1 MADNGVE
8 EKTDS
13 QEGVLIMNTSVG
25 SESQAASQDNPG
37 QEVIITPQAVVSTVQ
52 QQQPI
57 QAQHVQA
64 HQVQQQTLLPAAV
77 QGITSLAQGQLSG
90 VSVAPSVTTSQVS
103 AVSQA
108 QVQLAAAVAQ
118 VQAAQQ
124 QLQQQQAPQF
134 LVNRTG
140 AAPLI
145 LQGGQVVQA
154 PITIQ
159 NLQNLQAAQQMAA
172 AATAVQSQPQQA
184 LQASNQIRTTIS
196 QPSMGSYATS
206 LAQNQNNAVT
216 LASGLNAQQLQ
227 LLQQQL
233 QGIQVV
239 SPFMDSNKP
248 WTPSGKQD
256 SPMPESPMN
265 QYKQINPQQVGV
277 GGTQIQ
283 QISLQDLQQL
293 QQLQQQNPSLQQYV
307 LLQAGQMGNNVILQ
321 QKPSVVQQA
330 NLLQQVQGQLN
341 LSQGQVIVG
350 AATQQ
355 LQQASNA
362 VAQGV
367 AAGQTLQAGNASTIQ
382 VQHVP
387 KIQTVTPGT
396 THVIPQSTPEEQMD
410 LEELE
415 QFAKTF
421 KQRRIKLGF
430 TQGDVGLAMG
440 KLYGNDFSQTTIS
453 RFEALNLSFKNM
465 CKLKPL
471 LQKWLDDADVTMANP
486 ELLGPQATAD
496 SIARRRKKR
505 TSIETNIRVALEK
518 SFLHNS
524 KPSSEEIA
532 LLAEQLGMEKEVI
545 RVWFCNRRQKEKRIN
560 PPSMMLP
567 GGIPI
572 LGPLSPGLPYSTSHT
587 SSPTTHLT
595 SVSLSNNSLG
605 GTLPTNISSI
615 TGTGNTQTI
624 ITTPTKQI
632 QQPNILRTP
641 TSIQKVGGPHSITVS
656 PALAATLSP
665 SLINAVTG
673 KPQTITINA
682 AKVPSKIQ
690 QPQAYTITTSVGG
703 TTVTVVTTKSV
714 ANTTGSGCVVTP
726 VALTAINEAVESL
739 SRPGLVTNVVQG
751 SKISNGLQGTFTIGS
766 PAMISESG
774 DGTSDNPGEVTDGEV
789 TDVGQGVAIHAGGQI
804 QISNVSGKTPMG
816 GIPMVVTRQG
826 NDETSEGTEVST
838 DVTMADADIS

>member
-1 MADNGVE
+1 
-8 EKTDS
+8 
-13 QEGVLIMNTSVG
+13 
-25 SESQAASQDNPG
+25 

-77 QGITSLAQGQLSG
+77 QGITSLSQGQLSG

-134 LVNRTG
+134 LVNVQDWCS
-140 AAPLI
+140 PSDSP
-145 LQGGQVVQA
+145 GGQVVQA

-239 SPFMDSNKP
+239 S
-248 WTPSGKQD
+248 
-256 SPMPESPMN
+256 
-265 QYKQINPQQVGV
+265 INPQQVGV

-367 AAGQTLQAGNASTIQ
+367 AAGQQTLQAGNASTIQ

-471 LQKWLDDADVTMANP
+471 LQKWLDDADITMANP

-567 GGIPI
+567 GGIPYWAR
-572 LGPLSPGLPYSTSHT
+572 SRRATYSTSHT

-605 GTLPTNISSI
+605 GSLPTNISSI

-673 KPQTITINA
+673 
-682 AKVPSKIQ
+682 
-690 QPQAYTITTSVGG
+690 G
-703 TTVTVVTTKSV
+703 
-714 ANTTGSGCVVTP
+714 
-726 VALTAINEAVESL
+726 L
-739 SRPGLVTNVVQG
+739 SPKQL
-751 SKISNGLQGTFTIGS
+751 
-766 PAMISESG
+766 P
-774 DGTSDNPGEVTDGEV
+774 
-789 TDVGQGVAIHAGGQI
+789 
-804 QISNVSGKTPMG
+804 
-816 GIPMVVTRQG
+816 
-826 NDETSEGTEVST
+826 
-838 DVTMADADIS
+838 

>member
-8 EKTDS
+8 EKT
-13 QEGVLIMNTSVG
+13 
-25 SESQAASQDNPG
+25 G
-37 QEVIITPQAVVSTVQ
+37 QEVVITPQAVVSSVPPQ
-52 QQQPI
+52 QQQS
-57 QAQHVQA
+57 QAQPVQA
-64 HQVQQQTLLPAAV
+64 QQVQQTLLPAGV
-77 QGITSLAQGQLSG
+77 QAITSLPQTQLVSSG
-90 VSVAPSVTTSQVS
+90 VTVSPVVTTSQVS

-118 VQAAQQ
+118 AQAQQ
-124 QLQQQQAPQF
+124 QLQQQAAAPQF

-172 AATAVQSQPQQA
+172 AASAVQPQQA
-184 LQASNQIRTTIS
+184 VQATSQIRTSTIN
-196 QPSMGSYATS
+196 QPSVGTLAPS
-206 LAQNQNNAVT
+206 LAQNQSGAVT
-216 LASGLNAQQLQ
+216 LATGLNAQQLQ

-239 SPFMDSNKP
+239 S
-248 WTPSGKQD
+248 
-256 SPMPESPMN
+256 
-265 QYKQINPQQVGV
+265 INPQQVGV
-277 GGTQIQ
+277 GGAQIQ

-330 NLLQQVQGQLN
+330 NLLQQVQGQFN
-341 LSQGQVIVG
+341 LQQGQVIVG

-362 VAQGV
+362 VAQSV
-367 AAGQTLQAGNASTIQ
+367 AAGQSIPQGTASTIQ
-382 VQHVP
+382 IQQAP
-387 KIQTVTPGT
+387 KIQAVGNPT

-471 LQKWLDDADVTMANP
+471 LQKWLDDADITMANP
-486 ELLGPQATAD
+486 ELLGPQATAE

-532 LLAEQLGMEKEVI
+532 MLADQLNMEKEVI

-572 LGPLSPGLPYSTSHT
+572 LGPLSPGLPYSTTQT
-587 SSPTTHLT
+587 SSPTTQLT
-595 SVSLSNNSLG
+595 PVSLTNSSPSGLHSN
-605 GTLPTNISSI
+605 
-615 TGTGNTQTI
+615 I
-624 ITTPTKQI
+624 ITTVSGSHNIQSNLSTPTKQI
-632 QQPNILRTP
+632 AQTSILNTP
-641 TSIQKVGGPHSITVS
+641 TTIQKASGQQSITVS

-665 SLINAVTG
+665 GIINASGAKHQTVT
-673 KPQTITINA
+673 ISA
-682 AKVPSKIQ
+682 AKVPPKAPP
-690 QPQAYTITTSVGG
+690 PQAYTITTSVGG

-714 ANTTGSGCVVTP
+714 ASTTGSGSVVTP

-739 SRPGLVTNVVQG
+739 SRPVLTSAGVETT
-751 SKISNGLQGTFTIGS
+751 KISNGLQNNAFTLGTAEIIT
-766 PAMISESG
+766 ESG
-774 DGTSDNPGEVTDGEV
+774 DAPADASGEATGNGEAAVTEEVVINPSV
-789 TDVGQGVAIHAGGQI
+789 GQI
-804 QISNVSGKTPMG
+804 QISNVSGKANIG
-816 GIPMVVTRQG
+816 GIPVVVAQASPTPRW
-826 NDETSEGTEVST
+826 
-838 DVTMADADIS
+838 

>member
-1 MADNGVE
+1 
-8 EKTDS
+8 
-13 QEGVLIMNTSVG
+13 MNTSLGNQVKV
-25 SESQAASQDNPG
+25 
-37 QEVIITPQAVVSTVQ
+37 EVSYRKAVVSTVQ

-77 QGITSLAQGQLSG
+77 QGITSLSQGQLSG

-239 SPFMDSNKP
+239 S
-248 WTPSGKQD
+248 
-256 SPMPESPMN
+256 
-265 QYKQINPQQVGV
+265 INPQQVGV

-367 AAGQTLQAGNASTIQ
+367 AAGQDT
-382 VQHVP
+382 
-387 KIQTVTPGT
+387 
-396 THVIPQSTPEEQMD
+396 
-410 LEELE
+410 
-415 QFAKTF
+415 
-421 KQRRIKLGF
+421 
-430 TQGDVGLAMG
+430 
-440 KLYGNDFSQTTIS
+440 Y
-453 RFEALNLSFKNM
+453 
-465 CKLKPL
+465 
-471 LQKWLDDADVTMANP
+471 
-486 ELLGPQATAD
+486 
-496 SIARRRKKR
+496 
-505 TSIETNIRVALEK
+505 
-518 SFLHNS
+518 
-524 KPSSEEIA
+524 
-532 LLAEQLGMEKEVI
+532 
-545 RVWFCNRRQKEKRIN
+545 
-560 PPSMMLP
+560 
-567 GGIPI
+567 
-572 LGPLSPGLPYSTSHT
+572 
-587 SSPTTHLT
+587 
-595 SVSLSNNSLG
+595 
-605 GTLPTNISSI
+605 
-615 TGTGNTQTI
+615 
-624 ITTPTKQI
+624 
-632 QQPNILRTP
+632 
-641 TSIQKVGGPHSITVS
+641 
-656 PALAATLSP
+656 
-665 SLINAVTG
+665 
-673 KPQTITINA
+673 
-682 AKVPSKIQ
+682 
-690 QPQAYTITTSVGG
+690 
-703 TTVTVVTTKSV
+703 
-714 ANTTGSGCVVTP
+714 
-726 VALTAINEAVESL
+726 
-739 SRPGLVTNVVQG
+739 
-751 SKISNGLQGTFTIGS
+751 
-766 PAMISESG
+766 
-774 DGTSDNPGEVTDGEV
+774 
-789 TDVGQGVAIHAGGQI
+789 
-804 QISNVSGKTPMG
+804 
-816 GIPMVVTRQG
+816 
-826 NDETSEGTEVST
+826 
-838 DVTMADADIS
+838 

>member
-239 SPFMDSNKP
+239 S
-248 WTPSGKQD
+248 
-256 SPMPESPMN
+256 
-265 QYKQINPQQVGV
+265 INPQQVGV

-367 AAGQTLQAGNASTIQ
+367 AAGQQTLQAGNASTIQ